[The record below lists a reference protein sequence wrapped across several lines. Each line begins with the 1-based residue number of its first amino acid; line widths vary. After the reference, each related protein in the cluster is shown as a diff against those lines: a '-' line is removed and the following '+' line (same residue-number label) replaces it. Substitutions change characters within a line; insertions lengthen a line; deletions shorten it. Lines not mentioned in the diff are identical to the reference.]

1 MESIENN
8 DSRIS
13 PRFLWSWK
21 DLFIVL
27 LGIAGIF
34 IIGIIIYAILLG
46 WRGANPED
54 LMKPTVAQTLGL
66 AGLEAFALI
75 GGIYLFGIRRRGLSW
90 DAVGLRPV
98 STSWILIA
106 TVATLIAIPIAGL
119 VTILAYFA
127 LGQPLENPQLDFLL
141 PEGLTAFDALAML
154 FLAGFAAPFGEE
166 LLFRGILYS
175 MFRERW
181 GIWIGV
187 LVSSLLFGLIHGNLA
202 VGLTGFLLGILTAIV
217 YEYSNSLWTAVLV
230 HALNNSIKIALLYL
244 LVVLGF
250 SVGS

>member
-1 MESIENN
+1 MDSIKAN
-8 DSRIS
+8 DSKS
-13 PRFLWSWK
+13 SLPYQWSWK
-21 DLFIVL
+21 DLLIILF
-27 LGIAGIF
+27 GIAGII
-34 IIGIIIYAILLG
+34 IIGVIIYAIFLG
-46 WRGANPED
+46 WKGANPED

-75 GGIYLFGIRRRGLSW
+75 FGIYLFGIRRRGLSW
-90 DAVGLRPV
+90 DAIGLRPV
-98 STSWILIA
+98 SSTWMIIA
-106 TVATLIAIPIAGL
+106 AVGTLIAIPLVSL
-119 VTILAYFA
+119 VTILVYFT

-141 PEGLTAFDALAML
+141 PDGLSAFDALAML

-187 LVSSLLFGLIHGNLA
+187 LVSSFLFGLIHGNLA
-202 VGLTGFLLGILTAIV
+202 VGLTGFLLSILTALV
-217 YEYSNSLWTAVLV
+217 FEYSNSLWTAILV
-230 HALNNSIKIALLYL
+230 HTLNNSIKIVLLYL
-244 LVVLGF
+244 LVILGF

>member
-75 GGIYLFGIRRRGLSW
+75 GGIYLFGVRRRGLSW

-106 TVATLIAIPIAGL
+106 TVATLVAIPIAGL

-217 YEYSNSLWTAVLV
+217 FEYSDSLWTAVLV
-230 HALNNSIKIALLYL
+230 HTLNNSIKIALLYL

>member
-1 MESIENN
+1 MESIDNN

-21 DLFIVL
+21 DLFIIL

-34 IIGIIIYAILLG
+34 IIGIIIYAIFLV

-75 GGIYLFGIRRRGLSW
+75 GGIYLFGVRRRGLSW

-106 TVATLIAIPIAGL
+106 TVATLVAIPIVGL
-119 VTILAYFA
+119 VTILAYFV

-141 PEGLTAFDALAML
+141 PEGLSAFDALAML

-181 GIWIGV
+181 GIWLGV
-187 LVSSLLFGLIHGNLA
+187 LVSSFLFGLIHGNLA

-217 YEYSNSLWTAVLV
+217 FEYSDSLWTAVLV
-230 HALNNSIKIALLYL
+230 HTLNNSIKIALLYL

>member
-1 MESIENN
+1 MESIDNN

-21 DLFIVL
+21 DLFIIL

-34 IIGIIIYAILLG
+34 IIGIIIYAIFLV

-75 GGIYLFGIRRRGLSW
+75 GGIYLFGVRRRGLSW

-106 TVATLIAIPIAGL
+106 TVATLVAIPIVGL
-119 VTILAYFA
+119 VTILAYFV

-141 PEGLTAFDALAML
+141 PEGLSAFDALAML

-181 GIWIGV
+181 GIWLGV

-217 YEYSNSLWTAVLV
+217 FEYSNSLWTAVLV
-230 HALNNSIKIALLYL
+230 HALNNSIKIVLLYL

>member
-8 DSRIS
+8 ELRSTLRYQ
-13 PRFLWSWK
+13 WSWK
-21 DLFIVL
+21 DLLIIL
-27 LGIAGIF
+27 LGITGIF
-34 IIGIIIYAILLG
+34 IIGIIIYAIFLG

-75 GGIYLFGIRRRGLSW
+75 FGIYLFGIRRRGFSW

-98 STSWILIA
+98 STSWMLIA
-106 TVATLIAIPIAGL
+106 AVGTLIAIPL
-119 VTILAYFA
+119 VSLITILVYFT
-127 LGQPLENPQLDFLL
+127 LGQTLENPQLDFLL
-141 PEGLTAFDALAML
+141 PEGLSAFDALAML

-187 LVSSLLFGLIHGNLA
+187 LVSSFLFGLIHGNLA

-217 YEYSNSLWTAVLV
+217 FEYSDSLWTAILV
-230 HALNNSIKIALLYL
+230 HTLNNSIKIVLLYL
-244 LVVLGF
+244 LVILGF

>member
-1 MESIENN
+1 MEPIENN
-8 DSRIS
+8 ELKSSLRYQ
-13 PRFLWSWK
+13 WSWK
-21 DLFIVL
+21 DLIIIL

-34 IIGIIIYAILLG
+34 IIGIVIYVVILG
-46 WRGANPED
+46 WRGVNPED
-54 LMKPTVAQTLGL
+54 MMKPTVAQTLGL

-75 GGIYLFGIRRRGLSW
+75 FGIYLFGIRRRGLNR

-98 STSWILIA
+98 STSWMVIA
-106 TVATLIAIPIAGL
+106 AVGTLIAIPVVSL
-119 VTILAYFA
+119 VTILVYFA
-127 LGQPLENPQLDFLL
+127 IGQPLENPQLDFLL
-141 PEGLTAFDALAML
+141 PEGLSAIDALAML

-187 LVSSLLFGLIHGNLA
+187 LISSFLFGLIHGNLA

-217 YEYSNSLWTAVLV
+217 FEYSNSLWTAILV
-230 HALNNSIKIALLYL
+230 HTLNNSIKIVLLYL
-244 LVVLGF
+244 LVILGF

>member
-1 MESIENN
+1 MESIDNN

-21 DLFIVL
+21 DLFIIL

-34 IIGIIIYAILLG
+34 IIGIIIYAIFLV

-75 GGIYLFGIRRRGLSW
+75 GGIYLFGVRRRGLSW

-106 TVATLIAIPIAGL
+106 TVATLVAIPIVGL
-119 VTILAYFA
+119 VTILAYFV

-141 PEGLTAFDALAML
+141 PEGLSAFDALAML

-217 YEYSNSLWTAVLV
+217 FEYSDSLWTAVLV

>member
-1 MESIENN
+1 MESIDNN

-21 DLFIVL
+21 DLFIIL

-34 IIGIIIYAILLG
+34 IIGIIIYAIFLV

-75 GGIYLFGIRRRGLSW
+75 GGIYLFGVRRRGLSW

-106 TVATLIAIPIAGL
+106 TVATLVAIPIVGL
-119 VTILAYFA
+119 VTILAYFV

-141 PEGLTAFDALAML
+141 PEGLSAFDALAML

-217 YEYSNSLWTAVLV
+217 FEYSDSLWTAVLV
-230 HALNNSIKIALLYL
+230 HALNNSIKIVLLYL

>member
-8 DSRIS
+8 ELRSSLRYQ
-13 PRFLWSWK
+13 WSWK
-21 DLFIVL
+21 DLLIIL
-27 LGIAGIF
+27 LGITGIF
-34 IIGIIIYAILLG
+34 IIGIIIYAIFQV
-46 WRGANPED
+46 WIGANPED

-66 AGLEAFALI
+66 AGLVAFALI
-75 GGIYLFGIRRRGLSW
+75 FGIYLFGIRRRGLIW

-98 STSWILIA
+98 STSWMLIA
-106 TVATLIAIPIAGL
+106 TVGTLIAIPLVSL
-119 VTILAYFA
+119 VTILVYFT

-141 PEGLTAFDALAML
+141 PDGLSAFDALAML

-187 LVSSLLFGLIHGNLA
+187 LVSSFLFGLIHGNLA
-202 VGLTGFLLGILTAIV
+202 VGLTGFLLGILTALV
-217 YEYSNSLWTAVLV
+217 FEYSNSLWTAVLV
-230 HALNNSIKIALLYL
+230 HTLNNSVKIVLLYL
-244 LVVLGF
+244 LVILGF
-250 SVGS
+250 SVGG

>member
-34 IIGIIIYAILLG
+34 SIGIIIYVIFLG

-75 GGIYLFGIRRRGLSW
+75 GGIYLFGVRRRGLSW

-106 TVATLIAIPIAGL
+106 TVATLVAIPIAGL

-141 PEGLTAFDALAML
+141 PEGLSAFDALAML

-217 YEYSNSLWTAVLV
+217 FEYSNSLWTAVLV

>member
-13 PRFLWSWK
+13 PQFLWSWK

-34 IIGIIIYAILLG
+34 IIGIIIYAIFLG

-66 AGLEAFALI
+66 AGLEALALI
-75 GGIYLFGIRRRGLSW
+75 FGIYLFGIRRRGLGW

-106 TVATLIAIPIAGL
+106 SVATLIAIPL
-119 VTILAYFA
+119 VSLITILAYFA

-141 PEGLTAFDALAML
+141 PEGLSAFDALAML

-166 LLFRGILYS
+166 LLFRGILYA
-175 MFRERW
+175 MLRERW

-187 LVSSLLFGLIHGNLA
+187 LVSSFLFGLIHGNLA
-202 VGLTGFLLGILTAIV
+202 VGLTGFLLGILTALV
-217 YEYSNSLWTAVLV
+217 FEYSKSLWTAVLV
-230 HALNNSIKIALLYL
+230 HTLNNSIKIGLLYL
-244 LVVLGF
+244 LVILGY

>member
-8 DSRIS
+8 ELKSS
-13 PRFLWSWK
+13 LPYQWSWK
-21 DLFIVL
+21 DLLIIL
-27 LGIAGIF
+27 LGITGIF
-34 IIGIIIYAILLG
+34 IIGIIIYVVILG
-46 WRGANPED
+46 WSGANPED

-66 AGLEAFALI
+66 AGLEAFSLI
-75 GGIYLFGIRRRGLSW
+75 FGIYLFAIRRRGLNW

-98 STSWILIA
+98 STSWMVIA
-106 TVATLIAIPIAGL
+106 SVGTLIALPIVSL
-119 VTILAYFA
+119 VTILVYFA

-141 PEGLTAFDALAML
+141 PEGLSAIDALAML

-187 LVSSLLFGLIHGNLA
+187 LVSSFLFGLIHGNLA

-217 YEYSNSLWTAVLV
+217 FEYSNSLWTAILV
-230 HALNNSIKIALLYL
+230 HTLNNSIKIVLLYL
-244 LVVLGF
+244 LVILGF

>member
-1 MESIENN
+1 MESIDNN

-21 DLFIVL
+21 DLFIIL

-34 IIGIIIYAILLG
+34 IIGIIIYAIFLV

-75 GGIYLFGIRRRGLSW
+75 GGIYLFGVRRRGLSW

-106 TVATLIAIPIAGL
+106 TVATLVAIPIVGL

-141 PEGLTAFDALAML
+141 PEGLSAFDALAML

-217 YEYSNSLWTAVLV
+217 FEYSDSLWTAVLV

>member
-1 MESIENN
+1 MESIDNN

-21 DLFIVL
+21 DLFIIL

-34 IIGIIIYAILLG
+34 IIGIIIYAIFLV

-75 GGIYLFGIRRRGLSW
+75 GGIYLFGVRRRGLSW

-106 TVATLIAIPIAGL
+106 TVATLVAIPIVGL
-119 VTILAYFA
+119 VTILAYFV

-141 PEGLTAFDALAML
+141 PEGLSAFDALAML

-181 GIWIGV
+181 GIWLGV

-217 YEYSNSLWTAVLV
+217 FEYSDSLWTAVLV
-230 HALNNSIKIALLYL
+230 HALNNSIKIVLLYL

>member
-8 DSRIS
+8 DSRIT

-21 DLFIVL
+21 DLFIIL

-34 IIGIIIYAILLG
+34 IIGIIIYVIFLG
-46 WRGANPED
+46 WGGANPED

-75 GGIYLFGIRRRGLSW
+75 GGIYLFGVRRRGLSW

-106 TVATLIAIPIAGL
+106 TVATLVAIPIVGL

-141 PEGLTAFDALAML
+141 PEGLSAFDALAML

-217 YEYSNSLWTAVLV
+217 FEYSNSLWTAVLV
-230 HALNNSIKIALLYL
+230 HTLNNSIKIALLYL

>member
-21 DLFIVL
+21 DLFIIL

-34 IIGIIIYAILLG
+34 IIGIIIYAIFLV

-75 GGIYLFGIRRRGLSW
+75 GGIYLFGVRRRGLSW

-106 TVATLIAIPIAGL
+106 TVATLVAIPIVGL
-119 VTILAYFA
+119 VTILAYFV

-141 PEGLTAFDALAML
+141 PEGLSAFDALAML

-181 GIWIGV
+181 GIWLGV

-217 YEYSNSLWTAVLV
+217 FEYSDSLWTAVLV
-230 HALNNSIKIALLYL
+230 HALNNSIKIVLLYL

>member
-8 DSRIS
+8 ELRSSLRYK
-13 PRFLWSWK
+13 WSWK
-21 DLFIVL
+21 DLLIIL

-34 IIGIIIYAILLG
+34 IIGIIIYAIFLG

-75 GGIYLFGIRRRGLSW
+75 GGIYLFGVRRRGLSW

-106 TVATLIAIPIAGL
+106 TVATLVAIPIAGL

-187 LVSSLLFGLIHGNLA
+187 LVSSFLFGLIHGNLA
-202 VGLTGFLLGILTAIV
+202 VGLTGFLLGILTALV
-217 YEYSNSLWTAVLV
+217 FEYSNSLWTAVLV
-230 HALNNSIKIALLYL
+230 HTLNNSVKIVLLYL
-244 LVVLGF
+244 LVILGF
-250 SVGS
+250 SVGG

>member
-13 PRFLWSWK
+13 PQFLWSWK

-34 IIGIIIYAILLG
+34 IIGIIIYAIFLG

-54 LMKPTVAQTLGL
+54 LIKPTVAQTLGL

-75 GGIYLFGIRRRGLSW
+75 CGIYLFGIRRRGLGW
-90 DAVGLRPV
+90 GAVGLRPV

-106 TVATLIAIPIAGL
+106 SVATLIAIPIVSL
-119 VTILAYFA
+119 ITILAYFA

-141 PEGLTAFDALAML
+141 PEGLSAFNALAML

-166 LLFRGILYS
+166 LLFRGILYA
-175 MFRERW
+175 MLRERW

-187 LVSSLLFGLIHGNLA
+187 LVSSFLFGLIHGNLA
-202 VGLTGFLLGILTAIV
+202 VGLTGFLLGILTALV
-217 YEYSNSLWTAVLV
+217 FEYSKSLWTAVLV
-230 HALNNSIKIALLYL
+230 HTLNNSIKIGLLYL
-244 LVVLGF
+244 LVILGY